1 MVDGYRR
8 IRNTLRFLLAN
19 VCRLRRR
26 RRHACR
32 STNGWKSTATR
43 WPLTRATAG
52 ILPCRL
58 RQRYEFHRG
67 RPGLADASARRTWA
81 RFYLDI
87 LKDRLYTTAPK
98 SAARR
103 SAQSALW
110 HITQAFVRL
119 LAPITSFT
127 AEEVWAVLPARQT
140 IRSCSS
146 SGTLLPELAGEGE
159 LLAKWSLIRAARADV
174 TKALE
179 AQREAG
185 KIGSALQAAVEV
197 RCAGDKFDALSS
209 LGDDL
214 KFIFIVSAARVVRD
228 DNEQVEATPQEHAK
242 CERCW
247 HVREDVGSD
256 AEHPDAVRPLCEQ
269 PARGG

>member
-1 MVDGYRR
+1 M
-8 IRNTLRFLLAN
+8 F
-19 VCRLRRR
+19 
-26 RRHACR
+26 
-32 STNGWKSTATR
+32 
-43 WPLTRATAG
+43 
-52 ILPCRL
+52 
-58 RQRYEFHRG
+58 Q
-67 RPGLADASARRTWA
+67 
-81 RFYLDI
+81 
-87 LKDRLYTTAPK
+87 
-98 SAARR
+98 
-103 SAQSALW
+103 LW
-110 HITQAFVRL
+110 HD
-119 LAPITSFT
+119 
-127 AEEVWAVLPARQT
+127 
-140 IRSCSS
+140 
-146 SGTLLPELAGEGE
+146 LPELAGEGE

-247 HVREDVGSD
+247 HVREDVGAN
-256 AEHPDAVRPLCEQ
+256 AEHPTLCGRCVSNLHGAGEVRRC
-269 PARGG
+269 A